1 MVAINWLCLTIFS
14 MSEISLSD
22 PSHWVIIMKTSLGER
37 PMDLWEGPLSLKIME
52 TLKLWR
58 TNNPSYIPTMLD
70 ETTFHEEWQVT
81 KVPLLSYFVRL
92 WGQSFRHDMCVG
104 EGEPMYDQIASFQ
117 EKDVHIFI
125 TILCQYKCWKYFS
138 ELT

>member
-1 MVAINWLCLTIFS
+1 MVAINWLYLTIFP

-22 PSHWVIIMKTSLGER
+22 LSHWVIIMKTSLGER

-70 ETTFHEEWQVT
+70 ETTFHEEW
-81 KVPLLSYFVRL
+81 
-92 WGQSFRHDMCVG
+92 
-104 EGEPMYDQIASFQ
+104 
-117 EKDVHIFI
+117 
-125 TILCQYKCWKYFS
+125 
-138 ELT
+138 